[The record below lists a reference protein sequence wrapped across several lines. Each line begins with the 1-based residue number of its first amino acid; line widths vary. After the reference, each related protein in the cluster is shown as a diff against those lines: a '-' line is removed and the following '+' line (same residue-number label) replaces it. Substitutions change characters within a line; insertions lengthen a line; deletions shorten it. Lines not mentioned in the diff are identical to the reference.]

1 MKKKDFSWWEK
12 HVEYKFIRDNNI
24 LASMPLDGNFHE
36 QAGDSVFTDENK
48 FYLVEFKAYN
58 SNKYILQE
66 MNKYP
71 FLENEKVKYEI
82 STNKKGEETKRIIKC
97 QDKSE
102 FEKIYFQK
110 FQEQKNNCCHFIVYG
125 DVFENKEE
133 KPFWGIEK
141 KEYLSFLFP
150 EKSQNNGPTNLCGV
164 EYSQFIKYLAFIIS
178 QKSGTKISVDE
189 SSGSFANVLVIT
201 QDNQAILFSDVI
213 NVPKVQ
219 QDLKDN
225 GIEIHN
231 DHSEENTAEL
241 EMTNEPVDD
250 SDATSSTPSTK
261 LKFNK
266 KG

>member
-1 MKKKDFSWWEK
+1 MKKKGFIWWEK
-12 HVEYKFIRDNNI
+12 HVEYKFIRDNHI
-24 LASMPLDGNFHE
+24 LASIPLDGNFHE

-48 FYLVEFKAYN
+48 FYLVEFKACN

-71 FLENEKVKYEI
+71 FLENEEVKHEI
-82 STNKKGEETKRIIKC
+82 STNEKR
-97 QDKSE
+97 SE

-125 DVFENKEE
+125 DVFGNKEE
-133 KPFWGIEK
+133 KPYWGIEK

-150 EKSQNNGPTNLCGV
+150 EKLQNNGSTNLCGV

-219 QDLKDN
+219 QDLKNN

-231 DHSEENTAEL
+231 DHSEENTASDENTAKL
-241 EMTNEPVDD
+241 ED
-250 SDATSSTPSTK
+250 SSHDNNHNNNFGC
-261 LKFNK
+261 L
-266 KG
+266 GM